1 MATYKKEEDKRIY
14 YGYDRIGFL
23 ILQGHPYPHA
33 PGASWRGFS
42 VLCLLLPCIYQ
53 REPLSFRSPWRRAM
67 ALAILLPPG
76 EAESGSAGVQP
87 DKEYPGRRC
96 ADGASGPWGKL
107 QGSSFSPSDTRVMPW
122 KTHRHSPARRLLSRR
137 FSLSFWAVAFSSSPG
152 DLRRPAPSLGL
163 SQEVPEDLIA

>member
-42 VLCLLLPCIYQ
+42 VLGLLLPCNCQ
-53 REPLSFRSPWRRAM
+53 REPMSFRSPWRRPM
-67 ALAILLPPG
+67 GLAILVPAG

-107 QGSSFSPSDTRVMPW
+107 QGPFFSPSDTRVMPW

-137 FSLSFWAVAFSSSPG
+137 FRPSFCAVAFSSSAGGLP
-152 DLRRPAPSLGL
+152 RPATHLGPP
-163 SQEVPEDLIA
+163 QEGPES